1 MPASD
6 VRIIAFG
13 RPERDDPQSSVL
25 TAATAL
31 GASTNLVTSSEGED
45 FSSMDHGS
53 IDWSAALEG
62 SHWLVTSAS
71 TALEGQSARYAWG
84 AGMTFGERE
93 GSRTVMVADL
103 PEDLSRLAECWGAV
117 IERIRQ
123 VHVLFI
129 DPEALDLISRLE
141 GVGEAE
147 LLQQVRQRGLVPH
160 VCTVVG
166 SEALVEHALGS
177 VRAPADPS
185 LGPYGWLAA
194 FICELPAAGPGSEG
208 VERAVRAAGMSD
220 STLSLIHI

>member
-6 VRIIAFG
+6 VRIVAFG

-25 TAATAL
+25 TAAAVL

-71 TALEGQSARYAWG
+71 TALEGESARYAWG

-103 PEDLSRLAECWGAV
+103 PEDISRLAECWGAV

-160 VCTVVG
+160 VCTVGG

-177 VRAPADPS
+177 VRAPADHS

-220 STLSLIHI
+220 STPV

>member
-6 VRIIAFG
+6 VRIVAFG
-13 RPERDDPQSSVL
+13 RPERDDPQSSAL

-71 TALEGQSARYAWG
+71 TALEGESARYAWG

-160 VCTVVG
+160 VCTVGG

-220 STLSLIHI
+220 STPV

>member
-1 MPASD
+1 MSASD
-6 VRIIAFG
+6 VRIVAFG

-25 TAATAL
+25 TAAAVL

-71 TALEGQSARYAWG
+71 TALEGESARYAWG

-160 VCTVVG
+160 VCTVGG

-185 LGPYGWLAA
+185 LGSYGWLAA

-208 VERAVRAAGMSD
+208 VERAVRSAGMAD
-220 STLSLIHI
+220 STPV

>member
-6 VRIIAFG
+6 VRIVAFG

-53 IDWSAALEG
+53 IDWSAVLEG

-71 TALEGQSARYAWG
+71 TALEGESARYAWG

-160 VCTVVG
+160 VCTVGG

-220 STLSLIHI
+220 STPV

>member
-1 MPASD
+1 MPTSD
-6 VRIIAFG
+6 VRIVAFG

-71 TALEGQSARYAWG
+71 TALEGESARYAWG

-160 VCTVVG
+160 VCTVGG

-208 VERAVRAAGMSD
+208 VERAVRSAGMAD
-220 STLSLIHI
+220 STPV

>member
-1 MPASD
+1 MSASD
-6 VRIIAFG
+6 VRIVAFG

-71 TALEGQSARYAWG
+71 TALEGESARYAWG

-160 VCTVVG
+160 VCTVGG

-220 STLSLIHI
+220 STPV

>member
-6 VRIIAFG
+6 VRIVAFG

-71 TALEGQSARYAWG
+71 TALEGESARYAWG

-160 VCTVVG
+160 VCTVGG

-177 VRAPADPS
+177 VRAPADPF

-220 STLSLIHI
+220 STPV

>member
-1 MPASD
+1 MPTSD
-6 VRIIAFG
+6 VRIVAFG

-25 TAATAL
+25 TAAVAL
-31 GASTNLVTSSEGED
+31 GASTKLVTCSEGED

-53 IDWSAALEG
+53 IDWGAALEG
-62 SHWLVTSAS
+62 SHWLVTSTS
-71 TALEGQSARYAWG
+71 TVLEGESARYAWG

-103 PEDLSRLAECWGAV
+103 PDDPSRLAECWGAV

-129 DPEALDLISRLE
+129 DPEALGPISRLE

-147 LLQQVRQRGLVPH
+147 LLQQIRQRGLVPH
-160 VCTVVG
+160 VCTMGG
-166 SEALVEHALGS
+166 SKALVEHALGS
-177 VRAPADPS
+177 VRASADPS

-208 VERAVRAAGMSD
+208 VDRAVRAAGMAD
-220 STLSLIHI
+220 SNPV

>member
-6 VRIIAFG
+6 VRIVAFG

-71 TALEGQSARYAWG
+71 TALEGESARYAWG

-141 GVGEAE
+141 GVGGTD

-160 VCTVVG
+160 VCTVGG

-220 STLSLIHI
+220 STPV

>member
-6 VRIIAFG
+6 VRIVAFG

-31 GASTNLVTSSEGED
+31 GASTNLVTSSEGEG

-71 TALEGQSARYAWG
+71 TALEGESARYAWG
-84 AGMTFGERE
+84 ASMTFGERE
-93 GSRTVMVADL
+93 GSRTVMIADL
-103 PEDLSRLAECWGAV
+103 PEDPSRLAECWGAV

-129 DPEALDLISRLE
+129 DPEARDLISRLE

-160 VCTVVG
+160 VCTVGG

-194 FICELPAAGPGSEG
+194 CICELPAAGPGSEG

-220 STLSLIHI
+220 STPV

>member
-6 VRIIAFG
+6 VRIVAFG

-71 TALEGQSARYAWG
+71 TALEGESARYAWG

-141 GVGEAE
+141 RVGEAE

-160 VCTVVG
+160 VCTVGG

-220 STLSLIHI
+220 STPV

>member
-1 MPASD
+1 MSASD
-6 VRIIAFG
+6 VRIVAFG

-25 TAATAL
+25 TAAAVL

-53 IDWSAALEG
+53 IDWGAALEG

-71 TALEGQSARYAWG
+71 TALEGESARYAWG

-160 VCTVVG
+160 VCTVGG

-208 VERAVRAAGMSD
+208 VERAVSSAGMAD
-220 STLSLIHI
+220 STPV

>member
-6 VRIIAFG
+6 VRIVAFG

-71 TALEGQSARYAWG
+71 TALEGESARYAWG

-129 DPEALDLISRLE
+129 DPEALHLISRLE

-160 VCTVVG
+160 VCTVGG

-208 VERAVRAAGMSD
+208 VERAVSAAGMSD
-220 STLSLIHI
+220 STPV

>member
-6 VRIIAFG
+6 VRIVAFG

-71 TALEGQSARYAWG
+71 TALEGESARYAWG

-160 VCTVVG
+160 VCTVGG
-166 SEALVEHALGS
+166 SGALVEHALGS

-208 VERAVRAAGMSD
+208 VERAVRAAGMAD
-220 STLSLIHI
+220 STPV

>member
-6 VRIIAFG
+6 VRIVAFG

-71 TALEGQSARYAWG
+71 TALEGESARYAWG

-141 GVGEAE
+141 GVGGAN

-160 VCTVVG
+160 VCTVGG

-220 STLSLIHI
+220 STPV

>member
-6 VRIIAFG
+6 VRIVAFG

-71 TALEGQSARYAWG
+71 TALEGESARYAWG

-160 VCTVVG
+160 VCTVGG

-185 LGPYGWLAA
+185 RGPYGWLAA

-220 STLSLIHI
+220 STPV

>member
-6 VRIIAFG
+6 VRIVAFG

-31 GASTNLVTSSEGED
+31 GASTNLVTSSAGED

-71 TALEGQSARYAWG
+71 TALEGESARYAWG

-141 GVGEAE
+141 GVGGAN

-160 VCTVVG
+160 VCTVGG

-208 VERAVRAAGMSD
+208 VERAVRAAGMAD
-220 STLSLIHI
+220 STPV

>member
-6 VRIIAFG
+6 VRIVAFG

-71 TALEGQSARYAWG
+71 TALEGESARYAWG

-103 PEDLSRLAECWGAV
+103 PEDLSRLAECWGAI

-160 VCTVVG
+160 VCTVGG

-220 STLSLIHI
+220 STPV

>member
-1 MPASD
+1 
-6 VRIIAFG
+6 
-13 RPERDDPQSSVL
+13 
-25 TAATAL
+25 
-31 GASTNLVTSSEGED
+31 
-45 FSSMDHGS
+45 MDHGS

-71 TALEGQSARYAWG
+71 TALEGESARYAWG

-103 PEDLSRLAECWGAV
+103 PEDLSRLAECWGAI

-160 VCTVVG
+160 VCTVGG

-220 STLSLIHI
+220 STPV

>member
-6 VRIIAFG
+6 VRIVAFG

-71 TALEGQSARYAWG
+71 TALEGEAARYAWG

-160 VCTVVG
+160 VCTVGG

-220 STLSLIHI
+220 STPV

>member
-1 MPASD
+1 MSASD
-6 VRIIAFG
+6 VRIVAFG

-25 TAATAL
+25 TAAAVL

-53 IDWSAALEG
+53 IDWGAVLEG

-71 TALEGQSARYAWG
+71 TALEGESARYAWG

-160 VCTVVG
+160 VCTVGG

-208 VERAVRAAGMSD
+208 VERAVRAAGMAD
-220 STLSLIHI
+220 STPV

>member
-6 VRIIAFG
+6 VRIVAFG

-71 TALEGQSARYAWG
+71 TALEGESARYAWG

-160 VCTVVG
+160 VCTVGG

-208 VERAVRAAGMSD
+208 VERAVRAAGMAD
-220 STLSLIHI
+220 STPV

>member
-6 VRIIAFG
+6 VRIVAFG

-71 TALEGQSARYAWG
+71 TALEGESARYAWG
-84 AGMTFGERE
+84 SGRTFGERE

-129 DPEALDLISRLE
+129 DPEALHLISRLE
-141 GVGEAE
+141 GVGEAD

-160 VCTVVG
+160 VCTVGG

-220 STLSLIHI
+220 STPV